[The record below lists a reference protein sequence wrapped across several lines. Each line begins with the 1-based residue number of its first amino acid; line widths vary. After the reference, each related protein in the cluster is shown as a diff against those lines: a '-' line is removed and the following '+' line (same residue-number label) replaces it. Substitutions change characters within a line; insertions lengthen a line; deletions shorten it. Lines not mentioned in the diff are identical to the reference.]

1 MKINCKKI
9 IAGSVLTLGMFGLFS
24 SGCNMKKE
32 TDLIHEEKKEIRTSL
47 NYEELLRNAKE
58 IEISERIF
66 NIGKDYDLYADGS
79 KVGRLYGKD
88 IKLWADEFKL
98 ETEDG
103 KLLASEKEHKRIL
116 RLTRCA
122 AVYNKHGELIGYIG
136 EETKTKLFSIGYFF
150 HFYDANKN
158 QIGTS
163 DEVNFSILK
172 KNNFYDNKGN
182 LDYIVKKS
190 FNPLKDVY
198 TLEVK
203 DQKSEIPLE
212 VAIFMVCIEDA
223 IYDAKKSEENKKN
236 ND

>member
-9 IAGSVLTLGMFGLFS
+9 VAGSILTLGMFGLFS
-24 SGCNMKKE
+24 FGC
-32 TDLIHEEKKEIRTSL
+32 EKKTELPADSD
-47 NYEELLRNAKE
+47 YETVLKNAKE

-66 NIGKDYDLYADGS
+66 SIGKDYDLYADGV
-79 KVGRLYGKD
+79 KVGRIYGKD
-88 IKLWADEFKL
+88 VKLWADEFKL

-103 KLLASEKEHKRIL
+103 KLLASEKEDKRML

-122 AVYNKHGELIGYIG
+122 AVYNKDGELVGYIG

-158 QIGTS
+158 QIGAS
-163 DEVNFSILK
+163 DEVNLSLFK

-182 LDYIVKKS
+182 LDYVVKKS
-190 FNPLKDVY
+190 INPVKDVY

-212 VAIFMVCIEDA
+212 MAIFMVCIEDA
-223 IYDAKKSEENKKN
+223 ISDAQKSEESKKN
-236 ND
+236 DD